1 VSGRTIKL
9 LGATTPIFLMTLY
22 IPAALVGMG
31 GAIVLPDL
39 AIPDQIFPEL
49 LVRYAPA
56 WLTGLILAGATAA
69 AMSTL
74 DSILHANMTVL
85 TRDVYQRYMA
95 PDKSPRHYVWVGRGI
110 VLGLLVIGYLLSVR
124 TLGFLVTLVTLSGAG
139 ALQLLPGTLGVCY
152 PTRRPFTR
160 SGMLAGVGVG
170 LIVLYLTLVTFPHAL
185 GIHGAIWSLVANFA
199 ACITVSAFTRPPSDE
214 TIDRIHGAIED
225 YVYGSGEAG
234 LERALEER

>member
-1 VSGRTIKL
+1 
-9 LGATTPIFLMTLY
+9 MTLY
-22 IPAALVGMG
+22 IPAALVGLG

-39 AIPDQIFPEL
+39 ANPDQIFPEL

-85 TRDVYQRYMA
+85 TRDVYQRYVA
-95 PDKSPRHYVWVGRGI
+95 PDKEPRHYVFVGRVI
-110 VLGLLVIGYLLSVR
+110 VLGLLVIGYILSVR
-124 TLGFLVTLVTLSGAG
+124 TFGFLVTLVTLSGAG

-152 PTRRPFTR
+152 PTRRPFTK
-160 SGMLAGVGVG
+160 SGVLAGVGVG
-170 LIVLYLTLVTFPHAL
+170 LAVLYLTLVTFPNAL
-185 GIHGAIWSLVANFA
+185 GIHGAIWSIVANFA
-199 ACITVSAFTRPPSDE
+199 TCIAVSSFTKPPSDE
-214 TIDRIHGAIED
+214 TIGRIHGAIED

-234 LERALEER
+234 LEEALKS